1 MPLPGFLKE
10 RSRHTHMSKKKKKR
24 TQKPAPKATSIIP
37 RSVASSEFAVR
48 LPVDN
53 PGAGAILDKRMTE
66 LMRQPDSNQRLA
78 RHRELVR
85 DYNLALIDKG
95 LACSS
100 SQLKS
105 MDTIDMT
112 AVATHSTDPSAI
124 PESDAFNDPDYVD
137 YVDNIDNMF
146 LRAIPCISSG
156 VLRINT
162 TRYIRFEMKSVDVP
176 GKTFSVWV
184 QDYTN
189 FSGLWSPGVSGTVT
203 ASFQA
208 DNRSVSLSVPG
219 DDAMTFGRMYRLLD
233 YKKDLHWTDYD
244 IGVWK
249 SFQLKYTDDCEKAVA
264 SRNTNGIQELARVF
278 LRYMALLN
286 YYLER
291 NKPKAIRQP
300 VKKKQAPAATEKTE
314 QLEVQTA
321 QPPKRLVRQVGMALV
336 TTVKPPKAPTEDSVR
351 HYKTPV
357 WKARGG
363 VRRLKSGKLV
373 PFKESIRHRK
383 ALLNQNSEIPQSMI
397 RVINNTPKEKEND
410 G

>member
-1 MPLPGFLKE
+1 
-10 RSRHTHMSKKKKKR
+10 MSKKKKKR
-24 TQKPAPKATSIIP
+24 TQKPAPKATPIIP
-37 RSVASSEFAVR
+37 RSVTSSEFAAR

-53 PGAGAILDKRMTE
+53 PGAGAILDKRMAE
-66 LMRQPDSNQRLA
+66 LMRQSNSSKRLA

-95 LACSS
+95 LACSRA
-100 SQLKS
+100 QIKN
-105 MDTIDMT
+105 MDMIDMT
-112 AVATHSTDPSAI
+112 AIAKQPCDPSAI
-124 PESDAFNDPDYVD
+124 PDSDAFDAPEYVD
-137 YVDNIDNMF
+137 YVDHIDDMF
-146 LRAIPCISSG
+146 LRAIPCISAG

-162 TRYIRFEMKSVDVP
+162 TRYIRFEMKSIDVP
-176 GKTFSVWV
+176 GKNFSVWV

-189 FSGLWSPGVSGTVT
+189 FSGMWSPGVSGTVT

-244 IGVWK
+244 IGIWK

-300 VKKKQAPAATEKTE
+300 VKKKPAHVQME
-314 QLEVQTA
+314 QKDQPEIQTA
-321 QPPKRLVRQVGMALV
+321 QPPKRLVRQVGMAIV

-373 PFKESIRHRK
+373 PFKESVRHRK
-383 ALLNQNSEIPQSMI
+383 ALLGQDANLPQSII
-397 RVINNTPKEKEND
+397 RVIDNTPFQPMRHT
-410 G
+410 